1 MMKNS
6 LRGAA
11 IATLSSENT
20 MSRYTAPLA
29 DLRFALF
36 DVLDV
41 ESIYQRL
48 PGCEVATRD
57 VIDAVLE
64 EAARFAS
71 QVLAPLNQ
79 SGDAEGCVF
88 DPATHSVRT
97 PKGFKEAFAQYVDG
111 GWIGLTAREEFGG
124 QGLPETIG
132 AALKEMIDA
141 ANLSWGN
148 YPMLS
153 HGASSALEHHGEDWQ
168 REVFL
173 KPLVSGQWT
182 GTMCLTEPHCGT
194 DLGLLKTKA
203 EPAADGSYR
212 ISGTKI
218 FITAGE
224 HDFVPNILHLVLA
237 RLPDAPAGVK
247 GISLFL
253 VPKFKVGKDGKV
265 GERNTLACGS
275 IEHKMGIKGSVTCVM
290 NFDSAEGWMVG
301 QPNKGLA
308 AMFTMMNTARLAVG
322 LQGLGLTERAY
333 QNSLAYARDRLQMR
347 SLSGAKF
354 PDKPADP
361 LIVQPD
367 VRRMLLTQKSFAE
380 GCRLLGLYAYLQ
392 EDIAKHSGDAAERER
407 GEALVSFLTPIVKGL
422 LTEAGIECTYDALQ
436 IFGGHGYIIEHGM
449 EQFARDARITTLYEG
464 TTQIQAIDLLGR
476 KVMQLQGIGLKH
488 FLAEIGAFCAKHAED
503 ASLAEFTGPL
513 ATAAKQWGELTLDI
527 GQRATANPEEM
538 GAAAYDYLFYSGYI
552 ALAYLWARS
561 VAAADASKQSS
572 DFKAAKRHT
581 ARFYFA
587 RILPRIHAHAA
598 AIRSGAQTLV
608 DMPDAQFG

>member
-1 MMKNS
+1 MN
-6 LRGAA
+6 
-11 IATLSSENT
+11 
-20 MSRYTAPLA
+20 RYTAPLA

-41 ESIYQRL
+41 EKTYRRL
-48 PGCEVATRD
+48 PGCEAATRD
-57 VIDAVLE
+57 VIDAVLD
-64 EAARFAS
+64 EAAKFAE

-79 SGDAEGCVF
+79 GGDAEGCSY
-88 DPATHSVRT
+88 DKATQSVRT
-97 PKGFKEAFAQYVDG
+97 PKGFKDAFAKYVDG
-111 GWIGLTAREEFGG
+111 GWIGLTAKEEFGG

-153 HGASSALEHHGEDWQ
+153 HGASSALEYHGEDWQ

-173 KPLVSGQWT
+173 KPLVAGTWT

-194 DLGLLKTKA
+194 DLGLLKTRA
-203 EPAADGSYR
+203 EPNADGSYR

-224 HDFVPNILHLVLA
+224 HDFVDNILHLVLA

-253 VPKFKVGKDGKV
+253 VPKFKVARDGTV
-265 GERNTLACGS
+265 GERNSLACGS
-275 IEHKMGIKGSVTCVM
+275 IEHKMGIHGSVTCVM
-290 NFDSAEGWMVG
+290 NFDGAEGWLVG

-367 VRRMLLTQKSFAE
+367 VRRMLLTQKAFAE
-380 GCRLLGLYAYLQ
+380 GGRLLGLYAYVQ
-392 EDIAKHSGDAAERER
+392 EDIARHSTDAAERER
-407 GEALVSFLTPIVKGL
+407 AEALVSFLTPIVKGL
-422 LTEAGIECTYDALQ
+422 LTEAGIECTYHGLQ
-436 IFGGHGYIIEHGM
+436 IFGGHGYIAENGM
-449 EQFARDARITTLYEG
+449 EQYARDARITTLYEG

-476 KVMQLQGIGLKH
+476 KVLQLQGVGLKH
-488 FLAEIGAFCAKHAED
+488 FLAEIGAFCAKHAGD
-503 ASLAEFTGPL
+503 AALAEFVAPL
-513 ATAAKQWGELTLDI
+513 GAAAREWGELTLEL
-527 GQRATANPEEM
+527 GKRATANPEEM

-552 ALAYLWARS
+552 ALAYFWTRG
-561 VAAADASKQSS
+561 VAAADASSQPA
-572 DFKAAKRHT
+572 DFREAKRAT

-587 RILPRIHAHAA
+587 RILPRIHAHVAA
-598 AIRSGAQTLV
+598 MKSGAGNLLA
-608 DMPDAQFG
+608 MADAQFG